1 MADNLDVTLADTG
14 REAVLQIEDRGN
26 DFDCIILDYTLPDI
40 SGTDIVNKVAEN
52 KQKHTPVIIYS
63 AKRFW

>member
-1 MADNLDVTLADTG
+1 MDITLADTG
-14 REAVLQIEDRGN
+14 KEAVEQITDKEK

-52 KQKHTPVIIYS
+52 KHRHTPVIIYS
-63 AKRFW
+63 GKDFA